1 MEIESEIES
10 LFLVHDYRWK
20 IDGVLRYPTSEEIR
34 QTIDRAVEELYH
46 EQDGTQL
53 EVGRLII
60 KKSQGHYDVYAMIG
74 EGQ

>member
-1 MEIESEIES
+1 MEIESELES